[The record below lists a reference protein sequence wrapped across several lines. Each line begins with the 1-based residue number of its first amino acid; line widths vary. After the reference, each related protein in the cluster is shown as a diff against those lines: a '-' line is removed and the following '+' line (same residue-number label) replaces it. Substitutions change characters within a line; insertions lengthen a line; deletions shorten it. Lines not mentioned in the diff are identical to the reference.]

1 MFNDDDLIPVK
12 VSQISV
18 AQISPQNM
26 GFFVMLNGPS
36 DERTLP
42 IFIGATEA
50 QAIAYHVNGIDV
62 PRPLT
67 HDLFK
72 NVLQEYDFQVNKVIV
87 NELKDDTFYAR
98 LFIQGQGQEI
108 QIDSRPS
115 DAIALALR
123 FSAPIFIVRDVMDS
137 AGVIIP
143 ENSDDSDQLNITTP
157 QDDEVPLTPL
167 EGLKQQLD
175 KAVTEER
182 YEDAAK
188 IRDEIKRMEE
198 PGAAN

>member
-1 MFNDDDLIPVK
+1 MSDNQDLIPVK

-26 GFFVMLNGPS
+26 GFFVMLSGS
-36 DERTLP
+36 EDERTLP

-72 NVLQEYDFQVNKVIV
+72 NVMEEFNFKVSKVIV
-87 NELKDDTFYAR
+87 SELKDDTFYAR
-98 LFIQGQGQEI
+98 LFIHADGDDTEL
-108 QIDSRPS
+108 DSRPS

-123 FSAPIFIVRDVMDS
+123 FGAPIFVVREVMNS
-137 AGVIIP
+137 AGIIIP
-143 ENSDDSDQLNITTP
+143 ENKDGSDQSP
-157 QDDEVPLTPL
+157 AASSEEDAPLTPL
-167 EGLKQQLD
+167 EGLKKQLE
-175 KAVTEER
+175 KAISDER

-188 IRDEIKRMEE
+188 LRDEIKRMEE

>member
-1 MFNDDDLIPVK
+1 MSFEDHIPVN

-26 GFFVMLNGPS
+26 GFFVMLAGVD

-50 QAIAYHVNGIDV
+50 QSIAYHVNGIKV

-72 NVLQEYDFQVNKVIV
+72 HVLAEFDASVIRV
-87 NELKDDTFYAR
+87 VVTELKNDTFFAR
-98 LFIQGQGQEI
+98 LFVSKGGIETEV
-108 QIDSRPS
+108 DSRPS

-123 FSAPIFIVRDVMDS
+123 FSAPIYVSKEVMES
-137 AGVIIP
+137 AGIILP
-143 ENSDDSDQLNITTP
+143 ETDDADK
-157 QDDEVPLTPL
+157 DEPKEPEIPLSPL
-167 EGLKQQLD
+167 ESMKRELE
-175 KAVTEER
+175 KAVEDER
-182 YEDAAK
+182 YEDAARL
-188 IRDEIKRMEE
+188 RDEIKRLED

>member
-1 MFNDDDLIPVK
+1 MPDDQDLLPVS
-12 VSQISV
+12 VTQISV

-26 GFFVMLNGPS
+26 GFFVMLSGDD

-72 NVLQEYDFQVNKVIV
+72 NVLEEFEFGISKVIV
-87 NELKDDTFYAR
+87 SELKDDTFYAQ
-98 LFIQGQGQEI
+98 LFVKGEGKNTLV
-108 QIDSRPS
+108 DSRPS

-123 FSAPIFIVRDVMDS
+123 FGAPIFVARSVMNS
-137 AGVIIP
+137 AGIILP
-143 ENSDDSDQLNITTP
+143 ENGEEGDDVQVVSPREKEPSLS
-157 QDDEVPLTPL
+157 PL
-167 EGLKQQLD
+167 EGLKKQLE
-175 KAVTEER
+175 KAIADER

-188 IRDEIKRMEE
+188 LRDEIKRMED